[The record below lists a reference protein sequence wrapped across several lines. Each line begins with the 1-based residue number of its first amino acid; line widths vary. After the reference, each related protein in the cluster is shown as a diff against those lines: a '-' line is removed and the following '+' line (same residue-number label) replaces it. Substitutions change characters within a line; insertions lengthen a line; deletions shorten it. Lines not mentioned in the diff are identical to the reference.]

1 MAKAVVF
8 FAEGTEECEALLVV
22 DLLRRAKVEVTVAS
36 ASGSR
41 EIVSSHK
48 VHITADALAEE
59 VDYSDV
65 DMVVL
70 PGGIPGTPNLAANK
84 TVTDTCV
91 SFAQAGKKVAA
102 ICAAPSVLAQL
113 GLLEGRKATAHAGFQ
128 DQLAGAEVLDAE
140 VVVDGNITTSYGLG
154 GAIPFALELVRQLA
168 GTQVWPL
175 SWLGLSYETLSDAI
189 PFLTPQVRAGLQLA
203 IAGIPALPID
213 AVQLQ
218 SPIPCPAQDVVC
230 LGINYMAHSD
240 EAEKYSADAFATKH
254 QDAIYF
260 SKRVSR
266 AVPDGGFIEAHT
278 DLVQKLDYE
287 CELAV
292 VLGRDARDVP
302 AGQTK
307 DYVFGYTILNDV
319 SARDVQTAHKQWYF
333 GKSLDG
339 FTPMGPCIVTADEF
353 DTYPPKM
360 GIRSFVNGEKRQDSN
375 TGLQIFDID
384 HVIHELTQGM
394 TLKAGT
400 IIATG
405 TPAGVG
411 MGMDPPQFL
420 KPGDTV
426 RCEIDGIGS
435 LTNTVR

>member
-1 MAKAVVF
+1 M
-8 FAEGTEECEALLVV
+8 
-22 DLLRRAKVEVTVAS
+22 
-36 ASGSR
+36 
-41 EIVSSHK
+41 
-48 VHITADALAEE
+48 
-59 VDYSDV
+59 
-65 DMVVL
+65 
-70 PGGIPGTPNLAANK
+70 
-84 TVTDTCV
+84 
-91 SFAQAGKKVAA
+91 
-102 ICAAPSVLAQL
+102 
-113 GLLEGRKATAHAGFQ
+113 
-128 DQLAGAEVLDAE
+128 
-140 VVVDGNITTSYGLG
+140 
-154 GAIPFALELVRQLA
+154 
-168 GTQVWPL
+168 
-175 SWLGLSYETLSDAI
+175 SDAI

-203 IAGIPALPID
+203 IAGIPALPVD

-230 LGINYMAHSD
+230 LASTTWPTRTKRRNTLPMPLQPNIRMPFIFP
-240 EAEKYSADAFATKH
+240 SAFPALCRT
-254 QDAIYF
+254 
-260 SKRVSR
+260 RL
-266 AVPDGGFIEAHT
+266 IEAHT

-292 VLGRDARDVP
+292 VLGKDARDVP

-339 FTPMGPCIVTADEF
+339 FTPIGPCIVTADEF
-353 DTYPPKM
+353 DTYPPKL